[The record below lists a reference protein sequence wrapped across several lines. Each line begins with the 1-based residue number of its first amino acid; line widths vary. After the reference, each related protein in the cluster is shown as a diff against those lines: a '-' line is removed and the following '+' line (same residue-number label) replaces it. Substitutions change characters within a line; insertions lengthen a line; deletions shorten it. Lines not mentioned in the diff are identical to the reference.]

1 MVTASAGDA
10 VWIGA
15 LPLLDAFELVP
26 LPIIVF
32 GRLIHPQQRRR
43 NLSTSRLDC
52 R

>member
-10 VWIGA
+10 VWIDA
-15 LPLLDAFELVP
+15 LPLLNAFELVP

-32 GRLIHPQQRRR
+32 GRLLHPQQRRR
-43 NLSTSRLDC
+43 NLSTSRFDC